1 MLFASWL
8 FYALGALAVF
18 ALRRDPQLDRPYKV
32 PGYPV
37 VPGLFVAF
45 AALLLASTVA
55 ADPRDSLLGAGL
67 LLTGVPAYLL
77 FSRMARHAPG

>member
-1 MLFASWL
+1 
-8 FYALGALAVF
+8 
-18 ALRRDPQLDRPYKV
+18 V
-32 PGYPV
+32 PGV
-37 VPGLFVAF
+37 FVAF
-45 AALLLASTVA
+45 AALLLLSTIA